1 MNKEMIFAGFGGQGV
16 MLMGQ
21 ILAYAGMLEGQQVSW
36 FPAYGPEM
44 RGGTANCSIIIGD
57 EPVGTP
63 IVTEPSVVVAM
74 NLPSLDKFE
83 PMLPVGGTLLI
94 NSSLIDRKPHR
105 TDVKTYYVPCNDI
118 AQELGNLKVANMVMV
133 GAIIAASG
141 VVNIDSVITVL
152 AKKIFKN
159 KPKVMPI
166 NEQAIRR
173 GLECVTGK
181 STSLSH
187 KESDCHFV
195 SVIFL

>member
-1 MNKEMIFAGFGGQGV
+1 LFGHH
-16 MLMGQ
+16 
-21 ILAYAGMLEGQQVSW
+21 
-36 FPAYGPEM
+36 
-44 RGGTANCSIIIGD
+44 RD

-63 IVTEPSVVVAM
+63 IVTDPSLVVAM

-83 PMLPVGGTLLI
+83 PALSAGGTLLI
-94 NSSLIDRKPHR
+94 NSSLIDHKPHR
-105 TDVKTYYVPCNDI
+105 TDIKTYYIPCNDI

-141 VVNIDSVITVL
+141 VVNIDSVISVL

-173 GLECVTGK
+173 GLECINGK
-181 STSLSH
+181 
-187 KESDCHFV
+187 
-195 SVIFL
+195 

>member
-83 PMLPVGGTLLI
+83 PMLHADGTLLI

-105 TDVKTYYVPCNDI
+105 TDIKTYYVPCNDI

-141 VVNIDSVITVL
+141 VVNIDSVISVL

-173 GLECVTGK
+173 GLECVAGK
-181 STSLSH
+181 
-187 KESDCHFV
+187 
-195 SVIFL
+195 

>member
-1 MNKEMIFAGFGGQGV
+1 MNREMIFAGFGGQGV

-44 RGGTANCSIIIGD
+44 RGGTANCSVIIGD

-83 PMLPVGGTLLI
+83 PALVKDGFLLI
-94 NSSLIDRKPHR
+94 NSSLIERGPHR
-105 TDVKTYYVPCNDI
+105 SDVKPFLVPCNDI
-118 AQELGNLKVANMVMV
+118 AKELGNLKVANMVMV

-141 VVNIDSVITVL
+141 VVSINSVIDVL
-152 AKKIFKN
+152 GKKIFKN

-173 GLECVTGK
+173 GMECVAGK
-181 STSLSH
+181 
-187 KESDCHFV
+187 
-195 SVIFL
+195 

>member
-1 MNKEMIFAGFGGQGV
+1 MNQEMIFAGFGGQGV

-44 RGGTANCSIIIGD
+44 RGGTANCSVIIGD

-63 IVTEPSVVVAM
+63 IVTVPGVIVAM

-83 PMLPVGGTLLI
+83 PMLAPDGTLLI
-94 NSSLIDRKPHR
+94 NSSLIERGPHR
-105 TDVKTYYVPCNDI
+105 TDIKTLLVPCNDI
-118 AQELGNLKVANMVMV
+118 AKELGNMKVANMVMV
-133 GAIIAASG
+133 GAILAASN
-141 VVNIDSVITVL
+141 VVSIDSVLTVL

-159 KPKVMPI
+159 KPGVMPL

-173 GLECVTGK
+173 GMACVSNK
-181 STSLSH
+181 
-187 KESDCHFV
+187 
-195 SVIFL
+195 

>member
-21 ILAYAGMLEGQQVSW
+21 ILAYAGMMEGQQVSW

-44 RGGTANCSIIIGD
+44 RGGTANCSVIIGD

-63 IVTEPSVVVAM
+63 IVTDPSVIVAM

-83 PMLPVGGTLLI
+83 PMLSAGGTLLI
-94 NSSLIDRKPHR
+94 NSSLIDREPHR
-105 TDVKTYYVPCNDI
+105 KDVKVILIPCNDI
-118 AQELGNLKVANMVMV
+118 AKELGNMKVANMVMV

-141 VVNIDSVITVL
+141 VVAIDSVLTVL

-166 NEQAIRR
+166 NEQAIRK
-173 GLECVTGK
+173 GMECVQK
-181 STSLSH
+181 
-187 KESDCHFV
+187 
-195 SVIFL
+195 I

>member
-16 MLMGQ
+16 MLMEQ

-173 GLECVTGK
+173 GLECVAGK
-181 STSLSH
+181 
-187 KESDCHFV
+187 
-195 SVIFL
+195 

>member
-105 TDVKTYYVPCNDI
+105 TDVKTHYVPCNDI

-173 GLECVTGK
+173 GLECVAGK
-181 STSLSH
+181 
-187 KESDCHFV
+187 
-195 SVIFL
+195 

>member
-105 TDVKTYYVPCNDI
+105 TDVKTHYVPCNDI

-166 NEQAIRR
+166 NEQAIRK
-173 GLECVTGK
+173 GMECVQK
-181 STSLSH
+181 
-187 KESDCHFV
+187 
-195 SVIFL
+195 I

>member
-83 PMLPVGGTLLI
+83 PMLHVDGTLLI

-105 TDVKTYYVPCNDI
+105 TDIKTYYVPCNDI

-141 VVNIDSVITVL
+141 VVDIDSVISVL

-159 KPKVMPI
+159 KPQVMPI

-181 STSLSH
+181 
-187 KESDCHFV
+187 
-195 SVIFL
+195 

>member
-21 ILAYAGMLEGQQVSW
+21 ILAYAGMMEGQQVSW

-173 GLECVTGK
+173 GLECVAGK
-181 STSLSH
+181 
-187 KESDCHFV
+187 
-195 SVIFL
+195 

>member
-1 MNKEMIFAGFGGQGV
+1 MNQEMIFAGFGGQGV

-21 ILAYAGMLEGQQVSW
+21 ILAYAGMMEGQQVSW

-63 IVTEPSVVVAM
+63 IVTEPAVVVAM

-83 PMLPVGGTLLI
+83 PHLASGGMLLI
-94 NSSLIDRKPHR
+94 NSSLIERPAHR
-105 TDVKTYYVPCNDI
+105 TDVKVMLVPCNDI
-118 AQELGNLKVANMVMV
+118 AKELGNPKVANMVMV
-133 GAIIAASG
+133 GAIVAASG
-141 VVNIDSVITVL
+141 VVKIESVLQVL

-159 KPKVMPI
+159 KPEVMKL

-173 GLECVTGK
+173 GMACIG
-181 STSLSH
+181 
-187 KESDCHFV
+187 
-195 SVIFL
+195 

>member
-44 RGGTANCSIIIGD
+44 RGGTANCSVFIGD

-63 IVTEPSVVVAM
+63 IVTDPSVVVAM

-83 PMLPVGGTLLI
+83 SALPAGGTLLI

-105 TDVKTYYVPCNDI
+105 TDVKTYFIPATI
-118 AQELGNLKVANMVMV
+118 
-133 GAIIAASG
+133 S
-141 VVNIDSVITVL
+141 
-152 AKKIFKN
+152 
-159 KPKVMPI
+159 
-166 NEQAIRR
+166 RR
-173 GLECVTGK
+173 SSET
-181 STSLSH
+181 
-187 KESDCHFV
+187 
-195 SVIFL
+195 

>member
-83 PMLPVGGTLLI
+83 PLLPVGGTLLI

-173 GLECVTGK
+173 GLECVAGK
-181 STSLSH
+181 
-187 KESDCHFV
+187 
-195 SVIFL
+195 

>member
-105 TDVKTYYVPCNDI
+105 TDVKAHYVPCNDI

-181 STSLSH
+181 
-187 KESDCHFV
+187 
-195 SVIFL
+195 

>member
-21 ILAYAGMLEGQQVSW
+21 ILAYAGTLEGQQVSW

-141 VVNIDSVITVL
+141 VVNIDSVISVL

-181 STSLSH
+181 
-187 KESDCHFV
+187 
-195 SVIFL
+195 

>member
-1 MNKEMIFAGFGGQGV
+1 MDNQAPGLNFSVGTIVGLNELDVDNMELLPGASSA
-16 MLMGQ
+16 L
-21 ILAYAGMLEGQQVSW
+21 
-36 FPAYGPEM
+36 YGP
-44 RGGTANCSIIIGD
+44 GG
-57 EPVGTP
+57 
-63 IVTEPSVVVAM
+63 M
-74 NLPSLDKFE
+74 N
-83 PMLPVGGTLLI
+83 GTLLI

-105 TDVKTYYVPCNDI
+105 TDVKTHYVPCNDI

-181 STSLSH
+181 
-187 KESDCHFV
+187 
-195 SVIFL
+195 

>member
-105 TDVKTYYVPCNDI
+105 TDIKTHYVPCNDI

-181 STSLSH
+181 
-187 KESDCHFV
+187 
-195 SVIFL
+195 

>member
-105 TDVKTYYVPCNDI
+105 TDIKTYYVPCNDI

-141 VVNIDSVITVL
+141 VVDIDSVISVL

-159 KPKVMPI
+159 KPQVMPI

-181 STSLSH
+181 
-187 KESDCHFV
+187 
-195 SVIFL
+195 

>member
-83 PMLPVGGTLLI
+83 PMLPAGGTLLI

-105 TDVKTYYVPCNDI
+105 TDVKTHYVPCNDI

-141 VVNIDSVITVL
+141 VVNIDSVISVL

-173 GLECVTGK
+173 GLECVAGK
-181 STSLSH
+181 
-187 KESDCHFV
+187 
-195 SVIFL
+195 

>member
-44 RGGTANCSIIIGD
+44 RGGTANCSVIIGD

-63 IVTEPSVVVAM
+63 IVTDPSVVVAM

-83 PMLPVGGTLLI
+83 SALPAGGTLLI

-105 TDVKTYYVPCNDI
+105 TDIKTYFIPCNDI

-141 VVNIDSVITVL
+141 VVDIDSVISVL

-173 GLECVTGK
+173 GLECINGK
-181 STSLSH
+181 
-187 KESDCHFV
+187 
-195 SVIFL
+195 

>member
-44 RGGTANCSIIIGD
+44 RGGTANCSVIIGD

-63 IVTEPSVVVAM
+63 IVTDPSVVVAM

-83 PMLPVGGTLLI
+83 SALPAGGTLLI

-105 TDVKTYYVPCNDI
+105 TDVKTYFIPCNDI

-133 GAIIAASG
+133 GAIIAVSG
-141 VVNIDSVITVL
+141 VVDIDSVISVL

-173 GLECVTGK
+173 GLECINGK
-181 STSLSH
+181 
-187 KESDCHFV
+187 
-195 SVIFL
+195 

>member
-83 PMLPVGGTLLI
+83 PMLHADGTLLI

-105 TDVKTYYVPCNDI
+105 TDVKTHYVPCNDI

-141 VVNIDSVITVL
+141 VVDIDSVISVL

-173 GLECVTGK
+173 GLECINGK
-181 STSLSH
+181 
-187 KESDCHFV
+187 
-195 SVIFL
+195 

>member
-173 GLECVTGK
+173 GLECVAGK
-181 STSLSH
+181 
-187 KESDCHFV
+187 
-195 SVIFL
+195 

>member
-83 PMLPVGGTLLI
+83 PSLPVGGTLLI

-173 GLECVTGK
+173 GLECVAGK
-181 STSLSH
+181 
-187 KESDCHFV
+187 
-195 SVIFL
+195 

>member
-105 TDVKTYYVPCNDI
+105 TDVKTHFVLCNDI
-118 AQELGNLKVANMVMV
+118 AQELGNLKVAN
-133 GAIIAASG
+133 
-141 VVNIDSVITVL
+141 T
-152 AKKIFKN
+152 
-159 KPKVMPI
+159 
-166 NEQAIRR
+166 
-173 GLECVTGK
+173 T
-181 STSLSH
+181 STRLHRHKLS
-187 KESDCHFV
+187 
-195 SVIFL
+195 